1 MTFPDIQYTSKIQ
14 TERQQ
19 VREQLNIG
27 RVKMSLIG
35 RQKWE
40 SYSTCYFKTKNNN
53 LVLLFNGVKGN

>member
-19 VREQLNIG
+19 VGEQVNIG
-27 RVKMSLIG
+27 RVKMRLIG

-40 SYSTCYFKTKNNN
+40 SYIMCYFKMKNNN
-53 LVLLFNGVKGN
+53 FVLLFNGVKGN

>member
-19 VREQLNIG
+19 VGEQVNIG
-27 RVKMSLIG
+27 RVKMRLIG

-40 SYSTCYFKTKNNN
+40 SYITCYFKMKNNN
-53 LVLLFNGVKGN
+53 FVLLFNGVKGN